1 MSKKL
6 LHKTQQVYLVFSVAI
21 FIVVAPLFYFFSQKF
36 YIENTDETLIL
47 YKTEFIQ
54 NSISKLK
61 ENDIAVWNSY
71 NTRTQ
76 IQESIGLKTDSLFYT
91 TYFNQVEQ
99 ENEPYRELNSPIRIQ
114 GKLYTFSARVNLV
127 ESEDLMTSIALLF
140 FILILL
146 MLLGLFIITKKLSLS
161 LWKPFYK
168 TLRQI
173 EDFEI
178 NKKSQPQFSATKIE
192 EFNRLNKSIENLI
205 QKNIVIYEN
214 QREFVENAAHEL
226 QTPIAVFKAKIDTL
240 INRSD
245 VTQGQSGIL
254 SSIIKSIARL
264 DRLNKNLLFLSK
276 IDKNQFSET
285 HTFSIKELIENQLD
299 FFTEQ
304 AKQKNIKIKTNL
316 KGVCSINSNIGL
328 TEILISN
335 LFLNAIRHNV
345 KNGEGEV
352 NISLSEQKLEI
363 TNTGSLEELSQKKL
377 FNRFSK
383 SNSSEQ
389 GNGLGLAII
398 KKIADLNNWEISYSF
413 SDNLHFFSV
422 RF

>member
-146 MLLGLFIITKKLSLS
+146 MLQHILF
-161 LWKPFYK
+161 Y
-168 TLRQI
+168 
-173 EDFEI
+173 
-178 NKKSQPQFSATKIE
+178 
-192 EFNRLNKSIENLI
+192 
-205 QKNIVIYEN
+205 
-214 QREFVENAAHEL
+214 H
-226 QTPIAVFKAKIDTL
+226 
-240 INRSD
+240 
-245 VTQGQSGIL
+245 
-254 SSIIKSIARL
+254 
-264 DRLNKNLLFLSK
+264 
-276 IDKNQFSET
+276 
-285 HTFSIKELIENQLD
+285 
-299 FFTEQ
+299 
-304 AKQKNIKIKTNL
+304 
-316 KGVCSINSNIGL
+316 
-328 TEILISN
+328 
-335 LFLNAIRHNV
+335 
-345 KNGEGEV
+345 
-352 NISLSEQKLEI
+352 
-363 TNTGSLEELSQKKL
+363 
-377 FNRFSK
+377 
-383 SNSSEQ
+383 
-389 GNGLGLAII
+389 
-398 KKIADLNNWEISYSF
+398 
-413 SDNLHFFSV
+413 
-422 RF
+422 